1 MRLPCAAVT
10 ILSALDSPNCGIQAK
25 GGKDSWIPAFNI
37 SSGTGDGFPC
47 RWRLGRKDRKR
58 IRRWAIARGYS
69 STGRARRSQCRGWGF
84 EPPYLHQ
91 PAPVAQ
97 RIERR
102 RPKSRVGGSSPS
114 RGTTYNNFRRRSVAQ
129 SGQSAGLQNQW
140 SGVRILP
147 LLPIFSNFSCRV

>member
-1 MRLPCAAVT
+1 MFGLQVAFTRAVHLLHLT
-10 ILSALDSPNCGIQAK
+10 AQREG
-25 GGKDSWIPAFNI
+25 FNI
-37 SSGTGDGFPC
+37 SLGTGDCFPY

-114 RGTTYNNFRRRSVAQ
+114 RGTTFNIIGRRSVAQ

-147 LLPIFSNFSCRV
+147 LLPISSNLSPSFTKFLEGA